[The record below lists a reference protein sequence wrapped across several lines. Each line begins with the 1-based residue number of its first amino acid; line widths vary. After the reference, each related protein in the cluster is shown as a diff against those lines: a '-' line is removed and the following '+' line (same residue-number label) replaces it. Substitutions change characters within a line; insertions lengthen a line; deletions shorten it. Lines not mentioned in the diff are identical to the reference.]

1 MANRTAAIIL
11 MGNPRHVDGLPFNVG
26 NATEPGFAARPV
38 GFACA
43 EFEDRIQAYCDAR
56 DPFCAKGDDE
66 DVHQGYGTQFG
77 REALTFVVA
86 ALG

>member
-1 MANRTAAIIL
+1 M
-11 MGNPRHVDGLPFNVG
+11 DGLPFNVG

-38 GFACA
+38 GFTCK
-43 EFEDRIQAYCDAR
+43 EFEDRIQAYCDSR

-66 DVHQGYGTQFG
+66 EVHQGYGTQFG
-77 REALTFVVA
+77 REALGFVVA